1 MWCPSGE
8 NWAFFVSVILPG
20 IVHYLSA
27 RRDREL
33 SSRAVVLQLELLS
46 NTEVTSRP
54 RILFKVTSEEKWGV
68 ESYIAAS
75 LI

>member
-1 MWCPSGE
+1 MTRGRWWYSV
-8 NWAFFVSVILPG
+8 VSERRKLGVFCVCDSARDRALP
-20 IVHYLSA
+20 VSA

-54 RILFKVTSEEKWGV
+54 RILFKVTSEEKV
-68 ESYIAAS
+68 EC
-75 LI
+75 